1 MPELYLALLDRILTP
16 VLLMLA
22 VIFLLAGHN
31 EPGGGFIAGLVVAT
45 AFLMQIL
52 ARGDAFV
59 RRLIGPYLQPLMG
72 VGLLIAVLSALIG
85 IGNFGLFF
93 EGIWWKLSLGGFVL
107 ELGTPTFFDI
117 GVFLVVSA
125 FVTSYLLEL
134 SRPAKEGGSR

>member
-31 EPGGGFIAGLVVAT
+31 APGGGFIAGLVVAA

-59 RRLIGPYLQPLMG
+59 RKLMGPYLQPTMG
-72 VGLLIAVLSALIG
+72 VGLMIAVLSALIG
-85 IGNFGLFF
+85 VSNNGVFF
-93 EGIWWKLSLGGFVL
+93 QGVWWKLSLGSFML
-107 ELGTPTFFDI
+107 ELGSPTFFDI

-134 SRPAKEGGSR
+134 SRPVKEGGSK

>member
-31 EPGGGFIAGLVVAT
+31 APGGGFIAGLVVAT

-59 RRLIGPYLQPLMG
+59 RKLMGRYLQPTMG

-85 IGNFGLFF
+85 VSEHGVFF
-93 EGIWWKLSLGGFVL
+93 QGVWWKLSLGSFVL
-107 ELGTPTFFDI
+107 ELGSPTFFDI

-134 SRPAKEGGSR
+134 SRPAEGGSK

>member
-1 MPELYLALLDRILTP
+1 MPEIYLSLLDRILTP

-31 EPGGGFIAGLVVAT
+31 APGGGFIAGLVVAT

-52 ARGDAFV
+52 ARGDQFV
-59 RRLIGPYLQPLMG
+59 RRLIGTYLQPAMG
-72 VGLLIAVLSALIG
+72 VGLLIALLSALTG
-85 IGNFGLFF
+85 IGNYGVFF
-93 EGIWWKLSLGGFVL
+93 QGIWWKISLGDFVL
-107 ELGTPTFFDI
+107 EFGSPTTFDI

-134 SRPAKEGGSR
+134 SRPAERAAK